1 MARPQAFD
9 TAHAVR
15 AARDLF
21 WEHGYDAT
29 SVSDL
34 ERVTGINRSS
44 LYNAFGSKRGLF
56 DHAVRDY
63 LDVVVGPRIAV
74 LRAPG
79 AGPADVVDYLER
91 LAGVLAD
98 ESARSAR
105 LGCLLVNASTS
116 LAARDDDLALVVD
129 TYRGDLVAAFTAALD
144 GDLPDAAR
152 RARVTAGLTISALS
166 IARTS
171 PAAAVELLDDAA
183 DDVRSALSALSP
195 RPARSADPTTSE
207 ESPCS
212 V

>member
-21 WEHGYDAT
+21 WERGYDAT
-29 SVSDL
+29 SISDL

-79 AGPADVVDYLER
+79 AGPAEVVGYLER

-98 ESARSAR
+98 ADARRSR

-116 LAARDDDLALVVD
+116 LAARDDDLALVVE
-129 TYRGDLVAAFTAALD
+129 TYRGDLVAAFTAALEPAF
-144 GDLPDAAR
+144 PDAAR

-166 IARTS
+166 IARTN
-171 PAAAVELLDDAA
+171 PAAAAELLHDAVEDLRA
-183 DDVRSALSALSP
+183 A
-195 RPARSADPTTSE
+195 TTPE

-212 V
+212 A